1 MLPLTVL
8 TFAAIVLVKHLVV
21 FFQIVSV
28 VAFVLADYS
37 LHVQRLGLL
46 VGVMLTL
53 AVVSL
58 VAQENIGA
66 GAVYIVLIMHVA
78 VAMALLGIEQCVM
91 VNMLAS
97 LTEF

>member
-8 TFAAIVLVKHLVV
+8 TFAAIVLGKHPVII
-21 FFQIVSV
+21 FQMVSV

-37 LHVQRLGLL
+37 LHVQRLRLL
-46 VGVMLTL
+46 VGLMLTL
-53 AVVSL
+53 AVISL
-58 VAQENIGA
+58 VVQDNYGA